1 MLAQSQ
7 KVDVVVVVVKKEHIV
22 VGQQHN
28 GHFVD
33 IGLAVE
39 IAGVGNSWHTMDVV
53 HVEMKDAVETA
64 GGGSS

>member
-1 MLAQSQ
+1 
-7 KVDVVVVVVKKEHIV
+7 VVVVVKKEHIV

-33 IGLAVE
+33 TGVAVE
-39 IAGVGNSWHTMDVV
+39 IAGAGNSWHTMDVK
-53 HVEMKDAVETA
+53 MKHAVETA